1 MPDPDRSTAAPPA
14 EITCR
19 DLGKTYPGGVSAVA
33 PMDLSFHGGQTTALL
48 GPSGCGKSTLL
59 RLVAGLEEPTSGE
72 VLIAGDTPARQAA
85 RGAISVAF
93 QDPSLLPWLT
103 VGENVA
109 LARKLARQ
117 APDPALVRELIGLV
131 GLDGFAGTRP
141 AALSGG
147 MRQRAA
153 IARAMATHPRIL
165 LLDEPFG
172 AVDELT
178 RRQLARDLP
187 PLWLPRGT
195 TAILVTHSIQ
205 EAVTLAD
212 RILVLSPRPARI
224 VADLDVPL
232 DRPRLPDTAGS
243 EDFRAIA
250 AEAAAALERGMRLDR
265 AEGPPLAAQ

>member
-1 MPDPDRSTAAPPA
+1 MAADTGA
-14 EITCR
+14 DTLCER
-19 DLGKTYPGGVSAVA
+19 LGKVFPDGLEAVS
-33 PMDLSFHGGQTTALL
+33 PMDIRFRAGQTTALI

-59 RLVAGLEEPTSGE
+59 RMVAGLEVPTTGT
-72 VLIAGDTPARQAA
+72 VRIAGLTPGAQQK
-85 RGAISVAF
+85 RGAISVVF
-93 QDPSLLPWLT
+93 QDPALLPWLNLRQ
-103 VGENVA
+103 NVA
-109 LARKLARQ
+109 LSRRLARLP
-117 APDPALVRELIGLV
+117 PDPALVERLIGLV
-131 GLDGFAGTRP
+131 GLDGFQHLRP

-153 IARAMATHPRIL
+153 VARALASDPQLL

-195 TAILVTHSIQ
+195 TTLLVTHSIH

-224 VADLDVPL
+224 IADIAVPL
-232 DRPRLPDTAGS
+232 DRPRDADTQALR
-243 EDFRAIA
+243 EIA
-250 AEAAAALERGMRLDR
+250 AATSVALAAAE
-265 AEGPPLAAQ
+265 PPQPAGAAP